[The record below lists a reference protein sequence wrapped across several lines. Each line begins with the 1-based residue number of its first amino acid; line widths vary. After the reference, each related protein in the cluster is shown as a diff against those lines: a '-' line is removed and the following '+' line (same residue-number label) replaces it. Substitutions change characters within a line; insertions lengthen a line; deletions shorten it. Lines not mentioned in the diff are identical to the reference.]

1 MPLVKKVKDLI
12 RDIKDFPIP
21 GVVFRDITPVLQSP
35 EAFRAVIVEMTQRVK
50 QMRPDIVIGIESRGF
65 MLGTPIA
72 LELGIGF
79 IPVRKPGKLP
89 FETVQIAYDLEY
101 GCAAIE
107 MHVDAIQPGM
117 RVAII
122 DDVLATGGTAEATG
136 KLVEKIGGTVVGF
149 SFMIELCDLNG
160 RSKIS
165 DYPVD
170 SLIEYVG

>member
-1 MPLVKKVKDLI
+1 MFVASKVKDLI
-12 RDIKDFPIP
+12 RDVENFPIP
-21 GVVFRDITPVLQSP
+21 GVLFKDITPVLQNP
-35 EAFRAVIVEMTQRVK
+35 QVFRSVIVEMTERVR

-72 LELGIGF
+72 LELGMGF

-89 FETVQIAYDLEY
+89 FETVQVSYDLEY
-101 GCAAIE
+101 GCAEIE
-107 MHVDAIQPGM
+107 MHIDAIQPGM

-136 KLVEKIGGTVVGF
+136 KLVEKIGGIVVGF

-160 RSKIS
+160 RAKIA

-170 SLIEYVG
+170 SLIEY